1 MSDRFNILDHGFEIP
16 DFTPGNLS
24 SDFTIA
30 HPTRAFNAPFLPSAT
45 RPTYVVYSAQ
55 IPVTSTLTS
64 GQTKTVYLHESISD
78 SGPWVLVA
86 QARMTLN
93 QALGLTVTLVTS
105 PQGIITALIPAGHWL
120 RLTQD
125 GPGDPISVV
134 AATETTL

>member
-1 MSDRFNILDHGFEIP
+1 MSDRFNILDHIDFP

-24 SDFTIA
+24 SDFTIT
-30 HPTRAFNAPFLPSAT
+30 HPNRIFDDPFQPSAT

-64 GQTKTVYLHESISD
+64 GQTKTVYLHESDDSD
-78 SGPWVLVA
+78 GPWALVA

-120 RLTQD
+120 RLSQD
-125 GPGDPISVV
+125 GPGTPISVV